1 MYLEM
6 KVCGFTI
13 DSLARLPVVILKD
26 AGEKN
31 TLPIWINSTEAV
43 SLAAQLI
50 SRDMSVQSGCGELM
64 TKLMDQLRLKVAR
77 IVIDGVNDGIFDI
90 SIQFAGR
97 GKPVTIKAKPSEAL
111 MMALKYDMNIYISE
125 EVIARTAVLNAP
137 GEDLDSTIDA
147 SRYIDFL
154 ENLDPK
160 KMGSYPM

>member
-6 KVCGFTI
+6 KVCGFTV

-26 AGEKN
+26 DGEKN

-43 SLAAQLI
+43 SLAAQMI

-64 TKLMDQLRLKVAR
+64 TKLLVQLRLKVAR
-77 IVIDGVNDGIFDI
+77 IAIDDINDGGFDI

-97 GKPVTIKAKPSEAL
+97 GKQVTIKARPSEAL
-111 MMALKYDMNIYISE
+111 MMALKFDMNIFISE
-125 EVIARTAVLNAP
+125 EVVARAAVLNVP
-137 GEDLDSTIDA
+137 GEDLDGTIDA

>member
-50 SRDMSVQSGCGELM
+50 SRDMSVQSGCCELM

-77 IVIDGVNDGIFDI
+77 
-90 SIQFAGR
+90 
-97 GKPVTIKAKPSEAL
+97 
-111 MMALKYDMNIYISE
+111 
-125 EVIARTAVLNAP
+125 TAVLNTP

>member
-6 KVCGFTI
+6 KVCGFTV

-50 SRDMSVQSGCGELM
+50 SSDMSVQSGCGELM
-64 TKLMDQLRLKVAR
+64 TKLMDQLRLKVDR
-77 IVIDGVNDGIFDI
+77 IAIDGVNDGVFDI

-97 GKPVTIKAKPSEAL
+97 GKLVTVKARPSEAL
-111 MMALKYDMNIYISE
+111 MMALKYDMNVYISE
-125 EVIARTAVLNAP
+125 EVIARAAVLNAS

-154 ENLDPK
+154 ESLDPK